1 MVVTVVVVEVEA
13 ASPFAASSLLYS
25 GCPSALTSLRFVNIT
40 DNVHT
45 ADAVVMSHP
54 SVPVSSY
61 PSLAI
66 IPSTPSPP
74 GSTAFG
80 PKVALAE
87 WDAGYSHFA
96 QGLDTGDCDG
106 DGHIDVATITSGADK
121 AVTVIFSPG
130 EWSTLGGSV
139 PGADYT
145 VLDTVTVDTPGNNPQ
160 AVVVADVSGDGL
172 DDVIT
177 VSGSYSSGTIR
188 VYVYTGARS
197 FDTAHVVGSV
207 TSPRSLAA
215 GDVDSDGKFDLLV
228 GSYNSK
234 VVFGYNAVNV
244 LYNPGPGS
252 ARTMTSWSATLLYN
266 AGHKHFVG
274 RTGDVN
280 HDNRPDIFVSI
291 SAAPTN
297 GIMYFESTGATGYSL
312 VTTLSTADTTAN
324 VVELADI
331 NGDALL
337 DVVGYSSSN
346 SATNVVVWFHSAPQG
361 DFFAGFDSFEV
372 VVDVATSTSELRAP
386 VAVSASFISPA
397 SLVFTTPASNATG
410 PHVISVVRS
419 LANSDGSGDV
429 TTRLP
434 GLLDYVSHGCIAP
447 GFVWRSLE
455 CKPCSEFEGA
465 HCPGGE
471 RFWPRT
477 GYWAASEREPPSRCF
492 VEAAC
497 PGALGEVSVYPALV
511 NIDGSRKTDQCALG
525 YTDEYC
531 SVCADGYYMQ
541 DGVCRTCGSDAAAKA
556 ELAAIVIVASVMFG
570 VILLALLLLSV
581 RHLVTVVSAIV
592 TLQTLV
598 VVGKLGMQRLAT
610 SSSSSVQTL
619 ARIMRFVALVNFEI
633 EVVRPGCSIPRVAFL
648 SLWLGTLGLT
658 LVAAFAFLVT
668 VWLRTVLAA
677 RAARGKAT
685 AAARAFDFGTVIRA
699 RTMHALI
706 ILASLVFLQ
715 VSLRTFQAL
724 NCVRAGDGSLRLAIE
739 LRLRCFEGSHSRFA
753 PGIFATAL
761 LFSLGFPVAALLVA
775 LRTRKRVLAGMPID
789 AAIEAY
795 GYIIRGL
802 KPKYLWFRTLTLA
815 TTLTFVLETVFVAS
829 PSARVFAAC
838 FNFGVSLLLVGVL
851 DPFLERLHTGLALAS
866 GMASSAQI
874 LYFLYRENV
883 TLFGVGAGFQALV
896 LAIIAAVLIVR
907 TLYRSR
913 TRQTAVE
920 PATPGV
926 ALDSPIRQQYAFANA
941 QPAGQVSD
949 NQL

>member
-1 MVVTVVVVEVEA
+1 MTASSLAVWLVMVVTVVVVEVEA

-234 VVFGYNAVNV
+234 VVVFFNNGGAGTLWTGQLSFTNAVFPGYGVWADDLDLDGHIDILQFGYNAVNV

-297 GIMYFESTGATGYSL
+297 GIMYFESTGATTTS
-312 VTTLSTADTTAN
+312 VTK
-324 VVELADI
+324 
-331 NGDALL
+331 
-337 DVVGYSSSN
+337 
-346 SATNVVVWFHSAPQG
+346 PQ
-361 DFFAGFDSFEV
+361 
-372 VVDVATSTSELRAP
+372 
-386 VAVSASFISPA
+386 
-397 SLVFTTPASNATG
+397 
-410 PHVISVVRS
+410 
-419 LANSDGSGDV
+419 
-429 TTRLP
+429 
-434 GLLDYVSHGCIAP
+434 
-447 GFVWRSLE
+447 WRSP
-455 CKPCSEFEGA
+455 KKNDY
-465 HCPGGE
+465 
-471 RFWPRT
+471 RT
-477 GYWAASEREPPSRCF
+477 KCIFKRR
-492 VEAAC
+492 
-497 PGALGEVSVYPALV
+497 
-511 NIDGSRKTDQCALG
+511 
-525 YTDEYC
+525 
-531 SVCADGYYMQ
+531 
-541 DGVCRTCGSDAAAKA
+541 
-556 ELAAIVIVASVMFG
+556 
-570 VILLALLLLSV
+570 LL
-581 RHLVTVVSAIV
+581 
-592 TLQTLV
+592 
-598 VVGKLGMQRLAT
+598 
-610 SSSSSVQTL
+610 
-619 ARIMRFVALVNFEI
+619 
-633 EVVRPGCSIPRVAFL
+633 
-648 SLWLGTLGLT
+648 
-658 LVAAFAFLVT
+658 
-668 VWLRTVLAA
+668 
-677 RAARGKAT
+677 
-685 AAARAFDFGTVIRA
+685 
-699 RTMHALI
+699 
-706 ILASLVFLQ
+706 
-715 VSLRTFQAL
+715 
-724 NCVRAGDGSLRLAIE
+724 
-739 LRLRCFEGSHSRFA
+739 
-753 PGIFATAL
+753 
-761 LFSLGFPVAALLVA
+761 
-775 LRTRKRVLAGMPID
+775 
-789 AAIEAY
+789 
-795 GYIIRGL
+795 
-802 KPKYLWFRTLTLA
+802 
-815 TTLTFVLETVFVAS
+815 
-829 PSARVFAAC
+829 
-838 FNFGVSLLLVGVL
+838 
-851 DPFLERLHTGLALAS
+851 
-866 GMASSAQI
+866 
-874 LYFLYRENV
+874 
-883 TLFGVGAGFQALV
+883 
-896 LAIIAAVLIVR
+896 
-907 TLYRSR
+907 
-913 TRQTAVE
+913 
-920 PATPGV
+920 
-926 ALDSPIRQQYAFANA
+926 
-941 QPAGQVSD
+941 
-949 NQL
+949 